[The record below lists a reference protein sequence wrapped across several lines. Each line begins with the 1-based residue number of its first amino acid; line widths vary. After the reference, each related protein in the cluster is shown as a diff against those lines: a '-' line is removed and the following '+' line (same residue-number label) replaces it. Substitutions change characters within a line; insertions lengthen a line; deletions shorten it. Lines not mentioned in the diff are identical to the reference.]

1 MSQEDGK
8 ISLITSSLE
17 RLRSKK
23 IRTKMA
29 LHAVCKL
36 EGSIT
41 GTINFS
47 QNAEGSTHVT
57 GEVSGLSAGS
67 HGFHIHQYGDYTGG
81 CASTGGHFN
90 PQGKTHGGPSD
101 ENRHAGDLGNIVA
114 GEDGKAVVDITDNQI
129 PLTGPN
135 SIVGRAVVVHAGEDD
150 LGKGGHDDSLT
161 TGHAGGRLGCG
172 VVGLAK

>member
-1 MSQEDGK
+1 MYMNENK
-8 ISLITSSLE
+8 KALYVHFISTFDCLQV
-17 RLRSKK
+17 KK
-23 IRTKMA
+23 IPTKMA

-41 GTINFS
+41 GTISFS

-57 GEVSGLSAGS
+57 GEVSGLSAGN

-101 ENRHAGDLGNIVA
+101 ENRHAGDLGN
-114 GEDGKAVVDITDNQI
+114 
-129 PLTGPN
+129 
-135 SIVGRAVVVHAGEDD
+135 
-150 LGKGGHDDSLT
+150 
-161 TGHAGGRLGCG
+161 
-172 VVGLAK
+172 